1 MRAENWPNGTS
12 GSGCGCARCR
22 GDRRID
28 RLADASLSAALA
40 HAQNRAESEGFEAA
54 TPAGTLTL
62 PGRFEGWR
70 GAVTLDVL
78 FGSSPPPLFTQPK
91 PRLLYRI
98 YIEGRQKPL
107 YIGMAYSASIR
118 ERVASHLRGIITK
131 AGVPAK
137 TAGGQQ
143 ARSSRRRRRRAA
155 WRARS
160 RSCASSPRNSD
171 SASASRSST
180 PAVTPSGGQPLDPKL
195 LHAFEST
202 LQVLERPH
210 SYVGTART
218 FELEDAF

>member
-1 MRAENWPNGTS
+1 MRAENWPDGIS

-22 GDRRID
+22 DVRRVD
-28 RLADASLSAALA
+28 RLAKASLSAALA
-40 HAQNRAESEGFEAA
+40 HAQNRVEDEAFEAA
-54 TPAGTLTL
+54 TAAGTLTL

-78 FGSSPPPLFTQPK
+78 FGPSPPSLFTQPK

-118 ERVASHLRGIITK
+118 ERVTSHLRGIITK
-131 AGVPAK
+131 AGVSAK
-137 TAGGQQ
+137 TARVGKLAQTPKTALGGLASEIQKL
-143 ARSSRRRRRRAA
+143 RVLAA
-155 WRARS
+155 QLGLGQRIKVQHA
-160 RSCASSPRNSD
+160 
-171 SASASRSST
+171 
-180 PAVTPSGGQPLDPKL
+180 AVTPSGGQPLDPKL

>member
-28 RLADASLSAALA
+28 RLAEASLSAALA

-91 PRLLYRI
+91 PRLLYRV

-137 TAGGQQ
+137 TAAVSKLAVTPKAAPGGLASEIQKL
-143 ARSSRRRRRRAA
+143 RVLAA
-155 WRARS
+155 QLGLGQRIKVQHA
-160 RSCASSPRNSD
+160 
-171 SASASRSST
+171 
-180 PAVTPSGGQPLDPKL
+180 AVTPSGGQPLDPKL
-195 LHAFEST
+195 LHAFELT

-218 FELEDAF
+218 FELEDAL